1 MRAVRAKAKTKGKI
15 FRIKVISMG
24 DQAVGKSC
32 LIKR

>member
-1 MRAVRAKAKTKGKI
+1 MRAVRAKKTKTKI

-24 DQAVGKSC
+24 EQAVGKSC